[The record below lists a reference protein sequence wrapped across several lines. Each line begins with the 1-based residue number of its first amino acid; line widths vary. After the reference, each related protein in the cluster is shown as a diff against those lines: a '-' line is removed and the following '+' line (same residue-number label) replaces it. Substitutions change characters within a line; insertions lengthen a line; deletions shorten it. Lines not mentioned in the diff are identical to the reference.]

1 MIGKGNQ
8 YEPALTSE
16 EPEQFMRSNL
26 DTVQY
31 YIFVI
36 GRPTAASWH
45 RGLF

>member
-1 MIGKGNQ
+1 MGKVINTNR
-8 YEPALTSE
+8 ALTSE

-36 GRPTAASWH
+36 GRPTAAS
-45 RGLF
+45 